1 MMQRNLQLWQ
11 RETVLA
17 TRQPAT
23 QRTAT
28 SHSRKEA
35 EAFLRDLAFV
45 LKMTEKVK
53 ESMVEETCQ
62 A

>member
-17 TRQPAT
+17 TRQPT
-23 QRTAT
+23 PRRTG
-28 SHSRKEA
+28 SPQVRQEA
-35 EAFLRDLAFV
+35 EALLRDLAFV

-53 ESMVEETCQ
+53 ESMLEETCP